1 MTISAKDVK
10 QLREIT
16 GAGMMDCKR
25 ALVESDGDINAA
37 EIKLKELGLS
47 AAAKRSGRA
56 TTEGRIFTTGDKS
69 GAILELSSETDFV
82 ARYSQFIE
90 LGESLVRIIVEQR
103 LLDSTNQIQELV
115 TEAIGK
121 IKENIEV
128 RRFSYIH
135 VEDSEYLATYIH
147 GEGTIGVVVKL
158 SVDDKSLTN
167 DSRVQALAFDL
178 CLHVAAMGPEFLDKE
193 SVSSDRI
200 NEFKK
205 LMSQYNG
212 VKDKPHGFYDFKNID
227 IESAGERDP
236 DADDATGMSASKL
249 RDLAVDGDFEAFKTG
264 LPDTLSE
271 KDKRSLYQLVRKQMK
286 LSVMEKQRTEKL
298 SELGKLPPYKKTKIK
313 SPSKAKQKQST
324 DDFIGGLTP
333 DHKPA
338 EYDDDDVALKKA
350 KAAIGYDPKEGLWM
364 ENIEFEG
371 KRYNVDS
378 RAVKIFNYIKTL
390 PYNSKEITY
399 IKGCLKE
406 CEGFFEN
413 YTLITK
419 KIRLWE
425 ISKLREFIK
434 RTNDY
439 IMILDENS
447 GMIDFNKTDFTYLHE
462 MIDNLPKDESNLQDP
477 VSNKLQNLLG
487 LKEWNKNR
495 DKEGQ
500 QLEFGTDKYRQY
512 TVDLTPGEEFK
523 QEQEKERLQQSER
536 YNKIL
541 SKILASRSK

>member
-1 MTISAKDVK
+1 MTSFVE
-10 QLREIT
+10 LRE
-16 GAGMMDCKR
+16 
-25 ALVESDGDINAA
+25 
-37 EIKLKELGLS
+37 
-47 AAAKRSGRA
+47 
-56 TTEGRIFTTGDKS
+56 
-69 GAILELSSETDFV
+69 
-82 ARYSQFIE
+82 
-90 LGESLVRIIVEQR
+90 
-103 LLDSTNQIQELV
+103 
-115 TEAIGK
+115 GK
-121 IKENIEV
+121 IKTAVFTFGRFNPPTTGHEVLIDKIETVAKRNRADAFVFVSASQDSKKNPLDYKDKIKWMKKMFKVRGQNIFKYSREQPENVMKVASLLHDNGYEQIV
-128 RRFSYIH
+128 M
-135 VEDSEYLATYIH
+135 
-147 GEGTIGVVVKL
+147 VV
-158 SVDDKSLTN
+158 
-167 DSRVQALAFDL
+167 
-178 CLHVAAMGPEFLDKE
+178 G
-193 SVSSDRI
+193 SDRI

-212 VKDKPHGFYDFKNID
+212 VEDKPHGFYNFKNID

-264 LPDTLSE
+264 FPDTLSE

-390 PYNSKEITY
+390 PYNSKEIAY
-399 IKGCLKE
+399 IKGSLQE
-406 CEGFFEN
+406 CEDFFNE
-413 YTLITK
+413 YLTITK

-425 ISKLREFIK
+425 ISKLRGFIK
-434 RTNDY
+434 KTTDY
-439 IMILDENS
+439 IMVLDENS
-447 GMIDFNKTDFTYLHE
+447 GMIDFDKTDFTYLHE
-462 MIDNLPKDESNLQDP
+462 MVDDLPKDDSNLQDP

-487 LKEWNKNR
+487 LKEWSKDR
-495 DKEGQ
+495 AGEGR

-512 TVDLTPGEEFK
+512 TVDLTPEEKFN
-523 QEQEKERLQQSER
+523 QEQDKKRLQQSER

>member
-1 MTISAKDVK
+1 MTSFVE
-10 QLREIT
+10 LRE
-16 GAGMMDCKR
+16 G
-25 ALVESDGDINAA
+25 N
-37 EIKLKELGLS
+37 LKTAVFTFGRFNPPTIGHEVLIDKIETV
-47 AAAKRSGRA
+47 AKRNRA
-56 TTEGRIFTTGDKS
+56 D
-69 GAILELSSETDFV
+69 AFV
-82 ARYSQFIE
+82 FVSASQD
-90 LGESLVRIIVEQR
+90 SKKNP
-103 LLDSTNQIQELV
+103 LDYKD
-115 TEAIGK
+115 K
-121 IKENIEV
+121 IKWMKKMFKVRGQNIFKYSREQPENIMKIASLLHDNGYEQIV
-128 RRFSYIH
+128 M
-135 VEDSEYLATYIH
+135 
-147 GEGTIGVVVKL
+147 VV
-158 SVDDKSLTN
+158 
-167 DSRVQALAFDL
+167 
-178 CLHVAAMGPEFLDKE
+178 G
-193 SVSSDRI
+193 SDRI

-249 RDLAVDGDFEAFKTG
+249 RDLAVDSDFETFKTG
-264 LPDTLSE
+264 LPDTLSDR
-271 KDKRSLYQLVRKQMK
+271 DKRNLYQLVRKQMK
-286 LSVMEKQRTEKL
+286 LSVMENQKNMKF
-298 SELGKLPPYKKTKIK
+298 KKKNIK
-313 SPSKAKQKQST
+313 VPSKKQSAAAQDKFLSNVT
-324 DDFIGGLTP
+324 ASRP
-333 DHKPA
+333 KEKPIK
-338 EYDDDDVALKKA
+338 YDDDETAFKKA
-350 KAAIGYDPKEGLWM
+350 SAALGFGESLYM
-364 ENIEFEG
+364 EKIEFEG
-371 KRYNVDS
+371 DSYDIDS
-378 RAVKIFNYIKTL
+378 RAVKIFEYIKTL